1 MRSAYAETVFSS
13 CEVESK
19 EIKRI
24 TLRARHYT
32 SLGTQVVTEDKR
44 QKIVKKLIRKY
55 RNRAMTLNL
64 IHQSLQDGLNLGTI
78 DVSARLIVLGT
89 HGAKAQAHSAEE
101 Q

>member
-64 IHQSLQDGLNLGTI
+64 IHQSLQII
-78 DVSARLIVLGT
+78 DIPPEGSTPYQKPL
-89 HGAKAQAHSAEE
+89 S
-101 Q
+101 